1 MIKFKDKLD
10 KTLLTFSSI
19 LLIMMVI
26 LSLWQVLARY
36 VLNISSPGTEEA
48 TRYLLIWFGL
58 MTAAYVF
65 GAKKH
70 IAILFFREKFSSK
83 TVIIFERITDIL
95 IILLT
100 GILMVYGGIKVV
112 VLTSAQIAAA
122 TGISM
127 GIVYAALPVCGILI
141 IIYTVHSMLTGKEDQ
156 NEEVGV

>member
-1 MIKFKDKLD
+1 MTKFKDMLD

-26 LSLWQVLARY
+26 FSIWQVLARY
-36 VLNISSPGTEEA
+36 VFNISSPGTEEI

-70 IAILFFREKFSSK
+70 IAILFFREKFNDR
-83 TVIIFERITDIL
+83 TLAIFERVTDVL
-95 IILLT
+95 IIALT
-100 GILMVYGGIKVV
+100 SVLMVYGGMKVV
-112 VLTSAQIAAA
+112 LLTSAQTAAS

-127 GIVYAALPVCGILI
+127 AIVYAALPVSGILI
-141 IIYTVHSMLTGKEDQ
+141 ILYTVHSMLIGKETQ